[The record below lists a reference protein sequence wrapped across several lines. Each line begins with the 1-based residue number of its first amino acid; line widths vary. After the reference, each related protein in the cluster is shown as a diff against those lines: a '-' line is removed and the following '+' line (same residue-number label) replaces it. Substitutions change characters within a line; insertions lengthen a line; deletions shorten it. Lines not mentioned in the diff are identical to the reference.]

1 MKFQILYSKFHI
13 PALFLIL
20 LLVFLIPY
28 SKPHIPNSK
37 FQIPNTAYASVQEAS
52 TKPLVAVCGNGI
64 KEAGE
69 QCDGT
74 DLAGQ
79 TCVGLGYVGGTLSCN
94 TNCTFNTSA
103 CTSGG
108 GGGGGGGAYVPP
120 VVETKVNFSGRAYP
134 KSTVTLL
141 KDAQIA
147 ATTIAGSDANFQIS
161 ISGLAGGN
169 YIFSIYSEDNKGIR
183 SSLLTFPV
191 SVTSDATTQISGIFI
206 APTIAVDKSEVKRG
220 DNIAIFGQSAPQ
232 ADIVISVNS
241 EEEFFGKTISD
252 KDGVYLYNFDSS
264 FVDYGTHFTKSKA
277 SIGNQA
283 ISSFSNTIS
292 FKVGTKN
299 VAAGPPSKC
308 PAKADLNNDCRV
320 NLIDFSI
327 AAYWYKRP
335 LSVLFAA
342 TEKEKLNGD
351 GKVDLVDFSIMAFYW
366 TG

>member
-1 MKFQILYSKFHI
+1 M
-13 PALFLIL
+13 
-20 LLVFLIPY
+20 
-28 SKPHIPNSK
+28 
-37 FQIPNTAYASVQEAS
+37 
-52 TKPLVAVCGNGI
+52 
-64 KEAGE
+64 
-69 QCDGT
+69 
-74 DLAGQ
+74 
-79 TCVGLGYVGGTLSCN
+79 
-94 TNCTFNTSA
+94 
-103 CTSGG
+103 
-108 GGGGGGGAYVPP
+108 
-120 VVETKVNFSGRAYP
+120 
-134 KSTVTLL
+134 
-141 KDAQIA
+141 
-147 ATTIAGSDANFQIS
+147 
-161 ISGLAGGN
+161 
-169 YIFSIYSEDNKGIR
+169 
-183 SSLLTFPV
+183 
-191 SVTSDATTQISGIFI
+191 SVTSGVTSYVSGIFI

>member
-94 TNCTFNTSA
+94 SNCTINTSA

-108 GGGGGGGAYVPP
+108 GGGGGGVYVPP

-141 KDAQIA
+141 KDAQIS

-161 ISGLAGGN
+161 VSGLSGGN
-169 YIFSIYSEDNKGIR
+169 YIFSVYSEDNKGNR

-191 SVTSDATTQISGIFI
+191 GITSGATTQISGIFI

-220 DNIAIFGQSAPQ
+220 DNVAIFGQSVPNSEITIA
-232 ADIVISVNS
+232 VNS
-241 EEEFFGKTISD
+241 EEEFFGKTPAD
-252 KDGVYLYNFDSS
+252 KDGVYLYNFDTSPLAMEQ
-264 FVDYGTHFTKSKA
+264 HFAKSKA
-277 SIGNQA
+277 AVGGA
-283 ISSFSNTIS
+283 ISSFGKTVS
-292 FKVGTKN
+292 FLVGNKT
-299 VAAGPPSKC
+299 VFTQPSKC
-308 PAKADLNNDCRV
+308 PPKADLNNDCRV
-320 NLIDFSI
+320 NLVDFSI
-327 AAYWYKRP
+327 AAFWYKRT
-335 LSVLFAA
+335 LSAEFKS
-342 TEKEKLNGD
+342 KEVERLSGG
-351 GKVDLVDFSIMAFYW
+351 GKIDLVDFSIMAFYW